1 MVGLEQ
7 SPMCHVYMCTAASGW
22 NATWNDD
29 GFSQDTCFKE
39 QTQLSVLVTMC
50 DCQHLVSLP
59 SSNGNQ
65 FRVSNAKV
73 N

>member
-50 DCQHLVSLP
+50 DC
-59 SSNGNQ
+59 
-65 FRVSNAKV
+65 
-73 N
+73 